1 MQLEIRNMMHSASRI
16 PPTIQSFVVPFIDF
30 DNNCVEHVGCYTS
43 ADILNYTILS
53 SYKRSIFLS
62 IVYLIYLLVFIK
74 IQSEE
79 LTDRKVHV

>member
-43 ADILNYTILS
+43 ADILSYTILS

-79 LTDRKVHV
+79 LTDRKVYV